1 MTYRGGGRVGGARGA
16 KTTGCVKK
24 AAKQDALTKALMAQ
38 DQAEVETSNSY
49 VLGVVNGINS
59 YYDDEDDDYEE
70 EEEGASQASTLSE
83 PAAATKSTA
92 TKKKLVLKQA
102 ILKIQ
107 CKLVT

>member
-49 VLGVVNGINS
+49 VM
-59 YYDDEDDDYEE
+59 
-70 EEEGASQASTLSE
+70 
-83 PAAATKSTA
+83 
-92 TKKKLVLKQA
+92 KKLELKQA

-107 CKLVT
+107 SKLVT